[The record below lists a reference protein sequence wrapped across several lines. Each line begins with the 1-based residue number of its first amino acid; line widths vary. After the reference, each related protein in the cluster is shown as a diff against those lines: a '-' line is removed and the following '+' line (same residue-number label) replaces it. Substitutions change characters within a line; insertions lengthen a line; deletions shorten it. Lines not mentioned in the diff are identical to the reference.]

1 MKTASAEI
9 REIVVRA
16 YTSGVASRRKLADIF
31 GYHIQSIG
39 NWIRAYEKKAQIA
52 PLPKGHGKSVFSPAE
67 REELAELLK
76 NNADITL
83 AEIKTHF
90 GKTCN
95 LSAIHRIIAGMG
107 FTFKKN
113 SEGKRAR
120 TRRYSSGT

>member
-1 MKTASAEI
+1 MKTATAEI
-9 REIVVRA
+9 REIVVKA
-16 YTSGVASRRKLADIF
+16 YISKIASRKKLADIF

-39 NWIRAYEKKAQIA
+39 NWIRAYTKKVQIA
-52 PLPKGHGKSVFSPAE
+52 PLPKGHRKSMFSPAE

-76 NNADITL
+76 NNVDITL

-95 LSAIHRIIAGMG
+95 LSAIHRIIVGMG

-113 SEGKRAR
+113 AEGKRAR
-120 TRRYSSGT
+120 TRRCS